1 MITKHMSLFIIAFTL
16 LTYWVTTTNIRAE
29 SRFEKGFRGITW
41 SSDKHDLP
49 DLGLSEK
56 AIKKIYS
63 SGPASLLFMEGR
75 GNLELQFDDIKLL
88 SIFMQFTD
96 QQFCGVDM
104 IFKPEDRNTIAST
117 LEAETGPGKAKDD
130 QTLQWQ
136 TKDIEIDLTD
146 RELIIRPLQCP

>member
-1 MITKHMSLFIIAFTL
+1 MIAKHLSLFVIGVIAFTL
-16 LTYWVTTTNIRAE
+16 GTTATNTRAE
-29 SRFEKGFRGITW
+29 SRFEDGFRGITW
-41 SSDKHDLP
+41 KTNKNDLP

-75 GNLELQFDDIKLL
+75 GNLELLFDDVAVL

-96 QQFCGVDM
+96 QKFCGVDM
-104 IFKPEDRNTIAST
+104 IFKPEDRSTIAST
-117 LEAETGPGKAKDD
+117 LEAETGPGKAVDE

-136 TKDIEIDLTD
+136 TNAVKIDLTD
-146 RELIIRPLQCP
+146 RELMVRPMYCP